1 MTENR
6 LATTGKQKD
15 RANRLVATIKK
26 LKSLKKSIEKRGK
39 VAPKGCNLLKY
50 QIPQNKKIYWYYK
63 LQAYEPIF
71 DTINGEKKTRYR
83 YLGTAGSEAHID
95 GVMQVTYRAVI
106 DEIDK
111 MINNLEESHLDV
123 SFGTEIEPDPTF
135 YTEENKP
142 IIVLYLLLKI
152 TSPFN

>member
-1 MTENR
+1 MAR
-6 LATTGKQKD
+6 
-15 RANRLVATIKK
+15 KK
-26 LKSLKKSIEKRGK
+26 LE
-39 VAPKGCNLLKY
+39 A
-50 QIPQNKKIYWYYK
+50 
-63 LQAYEPIF
+63 
-71 DTINGEKKTRYR
+71 R

-142 IIVLYLLLKI
+142 IIFLYLLSKI

>member
-15 RANRLVATIKK
+15 RANRLIATIKK

-142 IIVLYLLLKI
+142 
-152 TSPFN
+152 

>member
-1 MTENR
+1 MRKNR
-6 LATTGKQKD
+6 LATTGQQKD
-15 RANRLVATIKK
+15 RANRLVSAIKK
-26 LKSLKKSIEKRGK
+26 LKSLKKSIEKRGE
-39 VAPKGCNLLKY
+39 VAPRGCNILKY

-71 DTINGEKKTRYR
+71 D
-83 YLGTAGSEAHID
+83 A
-95 GVMQVTYRAVI
+95 VMQVTYRAII

-135 YTEENKP
+135 YTEEDKP
-142 IIVLYLLLKI
+142 
-152 TSPFN
+152 